1 MANPWG
7 RRHVALFA
15 ALALGCETVAWRLNP
30 FGSTDVGVV
39 AVEPH
44 GPYLFVAVRGRQ
56 IDLRFAVPHT
66 TTCARVLEAEA
77 SVRYEKAGT
86 FGRFVREGETC
97 DAAGSLSLAG
107 WRDRQPR
114 RRGGTNAVVP
124 RTTARYTV
132 AYRDEDYLLLRGR
145 FALAARV
152 GIPAAFDLVAV
163 VPESEPCRAIASRR
177 EASLEFRPAGRDP
190 FRLLSGRA
198 PCIVAG
204 FAMPVEALPGATA
217 PAE

>member
-1 MANPWG
+1 MRPAG
-7 RRHVALFA
+7 VAERMTTRMVH

-56 IDLRFAVPHT
+56 LDLRFAVPHT
-66 TTCARVLEAEA
+66 ATCARVLEAEA
-77 SVRYEKAGT
+77 SVRYEKAGA
-86 FGRFVREGETC
+86 FGRFAREDETC

-114 RRGGTNAVVP
+114 GRGGTNAVVP

-145 FALAARV
+145 FALGGADKPFKR
-152 GIPAAFDLVAV
+152 AFRTGSSSVHPRTITA
-163 VPESEPCRAIASRR
+163 PEPTRSSADRGRPTGGLCSPLRQPSLRANR
-177 EASLEFRPAGRDP
+177 ASLA
-190 FRLLSGRA
+190 
-198 PCIVAG
+198 
-204 FAMPVEALPGATA
+204 
-217 PAE
+217 